1 MFLCDAQRILR
12 KRVILGATALIL
24 ALAAV
29 PALAVNLSGDGT
41 IVGTTGNDNLSAGN
55 NNDTVWGL
63 GGKDV
68 ISAGNGN
75 DVIDANG
82 KCPPGLKSG
91 VYPNGLPSGVYCEH
105 GQIPGSSDTISAG
118 NGNDTIYGGG
128 GPNTISAGRG
138 NDTIYGGPIGDT
150 IAVGLNSQG
159 NDVVFLG
166 LGPHY
171 AGSSLATG
179 YGDDVIHAQ
188 NGVKDTIS
196 CQRGNGTKVYADRV
210 DSVKGCQTVIFSAD
224 PNPGPNPRP
233 VGDARTSKHAKH
245 HRVVKHHKVV
255 KHKHANKRTR
265 ARR

>member
-1 MFLCDAQRILR
+1 MFLRDAKRILR
-12 KRVILGATALIL
+12 KRVILGATALIM

-29 PALAVNLSGDGT
+29 PALAVSLSGDGT

-55 NNDTVWGL
+55 GNDTIWGL
-63 GGKDV
+63 GGKDT

-82 KCPPGLKSG
+82 ACPPGVKSG
-91 VYPNGLPSGVYCEH
+91 VYPHGLPTGQYCEH
-105 GQIPGSSDTISAG
+105 GQIPGSSDVVSAG

-159 NDVVFLG
+159 DSVVFLG

-188 NGVKDTIS
+188 NGVKDKIS
-196 CQRGNGTKVYADRV
+196 CQRGNGTKVYADRA
-210 DSVKGCQTVIFSAD
+210 DSVSGCAQVIFSAD

-233 VGDARTSKHAKH
+233 IGDARTSKHAKH
-245 HRVVKHHKVV
+245 HRAVKHHK
-255 KHKHANKRTR
+255 HKNTKNRHKG